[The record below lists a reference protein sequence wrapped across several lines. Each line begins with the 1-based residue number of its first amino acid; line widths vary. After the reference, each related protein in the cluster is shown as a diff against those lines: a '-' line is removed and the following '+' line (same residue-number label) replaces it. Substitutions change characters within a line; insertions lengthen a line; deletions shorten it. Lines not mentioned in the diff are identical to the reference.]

1 MTQLSCHLIG
11 MNPYNKKEFIQE
23 LNNKIF
29 NVIDLDTI
37 NQLILKN
44 PELDKLYNM
53 YIKLKND
60 KNDKFK
66 EVDKKMSTFWET
78 NFIQNVEDKVKKN
91 KVNILIGMNNHYKSL
106 SRKIPIDCTNKF
118 IVKSLDGSEDEAS
131 SLIKYNLDTYRNEII
146 AGTFPLDYINKDY
159 LIKKRILLET
169 SYKKFGYIEKTLE
182 EIKNIIN
189 LIESNKTKNKNKEIW
204 LAMKEPYN
212 IGSLIHPKQNC
223 PLNGYCDP
231 KVAIISS
238 INFGKNEER
247 KTVKDIKETDFKKL
261 KTKRYLYLVENSTY
275 VPDKNIYF
283 SQLPVKILA
292 KEKINNIKEYLSI

>member
-1 MTQLSCHLIG
+1 MAQLSCHLIG

-53 YIKLKND
+53 FIKLKND

-66 EVDKKMSTFWET
+66 EVDKKMSSYWET

-118 IVKSLDGSEDEAS
+118 IVKSLDGFEDEAS
-131 SLIKYNLDTYRNEII
+131 SLIKYNLDNYRNEII

-182 EIKNIIN
+182 EIKNIVN

>member
-11 MNPYNKKEFIQE
+11 MNPYNKKEFIQG

-53 YIKLKND
+53 FIKLKND

-66 EVDKKMSTFWET
+66 EVDKKMSSYWET

-118 IVKSLDGSEDEAS
+118 IVKSLDGFEDEAS
-131 SLIKYNLDTYRNEII
+131 SLIKYNLDNYRNEII

-182 EIKNIIN
+182 EIKNIVN

>member
-1 MTQLSCHLIG
+1 
-11 MNPYNKKEFIQE
+11 MNPYNKKEFIQG

-53 YIKLKND
+53 FIKLKND

-66 EVDKKMSTFWET
+66 EVDKKMSSYWET

-118 IVKSLDGSEDEAS
+118 IVKSFGGADDEAS
-131 SLIKYNLDTYRNEII
+131 SLIKYNLDNYMDEII

-159 LIKKRILLET
+159 LMKKRILLET
-169 SYKKFGYIEKTLE
+169 SYKKFGYIEKTVE

-204 LAMKEPYN
+204 IAMKEPYN

-223 PLNGYCDP
+223 TLNGFCDP
-231 KVAIISS
+231 KIAIISS

>member
-1 MTQLSCHLIG
+1 
-11 MNPYNKKEFIQE
+11 MNPYNKKEFIQG

-53 YIKLKND
+53 FIKLKND

-66 EVDKKMSTFWET
+66 EVDKKMSSYWET

-118 IVKSLDGSEDEAS
+118 IVKSLDGFEDEAS
-131 SLIKYNLDTYRNEII
+131 SLIKYNLDNYRNEII

-182 EIKNIIN
+182 EIKNIVN